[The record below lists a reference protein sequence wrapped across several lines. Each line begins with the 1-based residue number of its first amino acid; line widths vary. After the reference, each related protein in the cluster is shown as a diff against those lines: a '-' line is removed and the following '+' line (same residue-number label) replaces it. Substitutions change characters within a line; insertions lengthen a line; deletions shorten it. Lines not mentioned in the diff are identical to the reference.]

1 MRTSYSGTK
10 LSSKLLHSGK
20 DVFIGPLSKRRFL
33 CYVIPRYMTSCLDLT
48 HVMSVHVRSRNVTQ
62 KNFYSEIYLVFVVSR
77 YKVLFRGKNL
87 SGDKSDCSMLLQ
99 EFDTEKQSF
108 KLGNTKVKKLIISLL
123 RN

>member
-1 MRTSYSGTK
+1 
-10 LSSKLLHSGK
+10 
-20 DVFIGPLSKRRFL
+20 
-33 CYVIPRYMTSCLDLT
+33 
-48 HVMSVHVRSRNVTQ
+48 MSL

-108 KLGNTKVKKLIISLL
+108 KLGNTKVKKLIISLS

>member
-1 MRTSYSGTK
+1 
-10 LSSKLLHSGK
+10 
-20 DVFIGPLSKRRFL
+20 
-33 CYVIPRYMTSCLDLT
+33 MTSCLDLT

>member
-1 MRTSYSGTK
+1 
-10 LSSKLLHSGK
+10 
-20 DVFIGPLSKRRFL
+20 
-33 CYVIPRYMTSCLDLT
+33 MTFCLDLT
-48 HVMSVHVRSRNVTQ
+48 HVMSVHVRLRNGPQ
-62 KNFYSEIYLVFVVSR
+62 NFYSEIYLVFVVSR

-99 EFDTEKQSF
+99 EFDTEKKSF

>member
-1 MRTSYSGTK
+1 
-10 LSSKLLHSGK
+10 
-20 DVFIGPLSKRRFL
+20 
-33 CYVIPRYMTSCLDLT
+33 
-48 HVMSVHVRSRNVTQ
+48 MSL

-108 KLGNTKVKKLIISLL
+108 KLGNTKVK
-123 RN
+123 

>member
-1 MRTSYSGTK
+1 
-10 LSSKLLHSGK
+10 
-20 DVFIGPLSKRRFL
+20 
-33 CYVIPRYMTSCLDLT
+33 
-48 HVMSVHVRSRNVTQ
+48 MSL

-108 KLGNTKVKKLIISLL
+108 KLGNTKVNKLNFIVEEGKRLLKAKIS
-123 RN
+123 R

>member
-1 MRTSYSGTK
+1 
-10 LSSKLLHSGK
+10 
-20 DVFIGPLSKRRFL
+20 
-33 CYVIPRYMTSCLDLT
+33 
-48 HVMSVHVRSRNVTQ
+48 MSL

-108 KLGNTKVKKLIISLL
+108 KLGNTKVNKLNFIVEEGKRLL
-123 RN
+123 KG